1 MGHYRPALSSSAK
14 ALRREVCELQLRERP
29 AGQPTSCARLRVR
42 TAHNAGARAGP
53 ARRRDRQPSAMRRLL
68 PLLAVVRA
76 DDDYRADGPMTIPY
90 DPVTGEPISTVRPG
104 WSCSNPCPTEFTNYY
119 GPCCLNSAG
128 EARWNLDNYCEDS
141 LKFHTYYDSDMKF
154 NYECEAAVDR
164 YGCGPP
170 VDELSGWMCVV
181 RVRSFP
187 CAPSTRQLLDG
198 VRGQLVEPSA
208 MA

>member
-1 MGHYRPALSSSAK
+1 MA
-14 ALRREVCELQLRERP
+14 
-29 AGQPTSCARLRVR
+29 
-42 TAHNAGARAGP
+42 
-53 ARRRDRQPSAMRRLL
+53 RRLL
-68 PLLAVVRA
+68 PLLLMTTKA

-170 VDELSGWMCVV
+170 VDELSGWMC
-181 RVRSFP
+181 
-187 CAPSTRQLLDG
+187 APASHGRGDGVLAGKRRHLHAIDATWSTRK
-198 VRGQLVEPSA
+198 
-208 MA
+208 

>member
-1 MGHYRPALSSSAK
+1 
-14 ALRREVCELQLRERP
+14 
-29 AGQPTSCARLRVR
+29 
-42 TAHNAGARAGP
+42 
-53 ARRRDRQPSAMRRLL
+53 MRRLL
-68 PLLAVVRA
+68 VLLAVVRA
-76 DDDYRADGPMTIPY
+76 DDDYRADGPMTVPY

-141 LKFHTYYDSDMKF
+141 LKFHTYFDSDMKF

-170 VDELSGWMCVV
+170 VDDLSGWMSHAASKTLCDVA
-181 RVRSFP
+181 RSRRWRRG
-187 CAPSTRQLLDG
+187 CARERDRCRAGLEGRRASGR
-198 VRGQLVEPSA
+198 E
-208 MA
+208 

>member
-1 MGHYRPALSSSAK
+1 MA
-14 ALRREVCELQLRERP
+14 
-29 AGQPTSCARLRVR
+29 
-42 TAHNAGARAGP
+42 
-53 ARRRDRQPSAMRRLL
+53 RRLL
-68 PLLAVVRA
+68 PLLLWATKG
-76 DDDYRADGPMTIPY
+76 DDDYRADGPMTVPY

-187 CAPSTRQLLDG
+187 CAPSTRHCSTACEGNSWSLRRWRDAG
-198 VRGQLVEPSA
+198 VYLASTPSA
-208 MA
+208 RRLDSGERRRE

>member
-1 MGHYRPALSSSAK
+1 M
-14 ALRREVCELQLRERP
+14 
-29 AGQPTSCARLRVR
+29 
-42 TAHNAGARAGP
+42 
-53 ARRRDRQPSAMRRLL
+53 
-68 PLLAVVRA
+68 VRA

-90 DPVTGEPISTVRPG
+90 DPITGEPISTVRPG
-104 WSCSNPCPTEFTNYY
+104 WELQQPLPHGLHELLRPVLLEF
-119 GPCCLNSAG
+119 GRRGALEFRQLLRG
-128 EARWNLDNYCEDS
+128 L
-141 LKFHTYYDSDMKF
+141 LKFHTYFDSDMKF

-208 MA
+208 MACGWGLPRLDAIDATPGQCEASDEHTPTHRSRAAQVAVRSCH

>member
-1 MGHYRPALSSSAK
+1 MA
-14 ALRREVCELQLRERP
+14 
-29 AGQPTSCARLRVR
+29 
-42 TAHNAGARAGP
+42 
-53 ARRRDRQPSAMRRLL
+53 RRLL
-68 PLLAVVRA
+68 PLLLWATKG

-141 LKFHTYYDSDMKF
+141 LKFHTYFDSDMKF

-198 VRGQLVEPSA
+198 ARGKLVEPSA

>member
-1 MGHYRPALSSSAK
+1 
-14 ALRREVCELQLRERP
+14 
-29 AGQPTSCARLRVR
+29 
-42 TAHNAGARAGP
+42 
-53 ARRRDRQPSAMRRLL
+53 MRRLL

-76 DDDYRADGPMTIPY
+76 DDDYRADGPMTVPY

-104 WSCSNPCPTEFTNYY
+104 WSCSNPCPTDFTNYF

-128 EARWNLDNYCEDS
+128 EARWNLDDYCEDS
-141 LKFHTYYDSDMKF
+141 LKFHTFFDSDAKF
-154 NYECEAAVDR
+154 NYECDAAVDR

-208 MA
+208 MACAWGYLASTPSVRRLDSVER